1 MHENLDKFI
10 TILEKVISGKNNLNG
25 VESELLNISTILKTN
40 LSELNKDDLDLS
52 KKINKI
58 ENLILEIEKKSLKK
72 VQSF

>member
-58 ENLILEIEKKSLKK
+58 ENLILEIEKSLKK

>member
-58 ENLILEIEKKSLKK
+58 ENLILKIEKSLKK

>member
-40 LSELNKDDLDLS
+40 LSELNKDDFDLS
-52 KKINKI
+52 
-58 ENLILEIEKKSLKK
+58 
-72 VQSF
+72 